1 MKIDNHPN
9 KSQID
14 ALLAAGV
21 SLKEIVQQVP
31 DLNLSALRRYRKSL
45 QALAPPDDP
54 SLEGQLALW
63 TGRADALYIASAA
76 TLDLRGQAAAVGAG
90 FRALEFALRNQKT
103 VQEQAAK
110 DLPLPLD
117 GEFSP
122 EDSARFVAFCDSVIE
137 NTVRREGLGPGARWL
152 GMQTAIEKRSDSK
165 HVLDLFQRLLD
176 DPALL
181 TAVQQMTAEP
191 QPETRPSM
199 IVAGITPGAN

>member
-1 MKIDNHPN
+1 MKIENHPS
-9 KSQID
+9 KMQID

-21 SLKEIVQQVP
+21 ALKDILAQVP
-31 DLNLSALRRYRKSL
+31 DLTLSALRRYRKNQNL
-45 QALAPPDDP
+45 LPPPDP
-54 SLEGQLALW
+54 SLEGQLGLW
-63 TGRADALYIASAA
+63 TKRADDLYTASAA
-76 TLDLRGQAAAVGAG
+76 TLDLRGQASAVAAG

-122 EDSARFVAFCDSVIE
+122 EDSARFIAFCDSVIE
-137 NTVRREGLGPGARWL
+137 STTKREGIGPGARWL
-152 GMQTAIEKRSDSK
+152 GMQPSIEKRSDSK

-191 QPETRPSM
+191 QQETRPGVV
-199 IVAGITPGAN
+199 IAGIPGAN